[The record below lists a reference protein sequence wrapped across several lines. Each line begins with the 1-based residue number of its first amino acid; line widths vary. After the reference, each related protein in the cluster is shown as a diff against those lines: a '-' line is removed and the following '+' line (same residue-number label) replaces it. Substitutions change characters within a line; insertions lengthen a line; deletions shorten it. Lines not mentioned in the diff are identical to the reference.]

1 MYGLINRAIQ
11 DMVCEHHGSDVWETI
26 KTKANIEESRFL
38 VLQSYP
44 DDLTHRLVFAASEI
58 LGLSSS
64 EIMRAF
70 GQYWV
75 EYTGKAGY
83 QDLLE
88 MAGDTL
94 PDFLSHLDEL
104 HSRLGVQ
111 FPELR
116 PPEFDCEQT
125 DDTTIELHYQSSR
138 QGLAPMVVGLV
149 EGLGKRFDHSVEVT
163 QVEDRQKGHDR
174 DSFHIKYD
182 AE

>member
-1 MYGLINRAIQ
+1 M
-11 DMVCEHHGSDVWETI
+11 S
-26 KTKANIEESRFL
+26 
-38 VLQSYP
+38 
-44 DDLTHRLVFAASEI
+44 
-58 LGLSSS
+58 
-64 EIMRAF
+64 
-70 GQYWV
+70 
-75 EYTGKAGY
+75 
-83 QDLLE
+83 
-88 MAGDTL
+88 GDTL

-163 QVEDRQKGHDR
+163 QVEDRQQGYDR
-174 DSFHIKYD
+174 DTFHIKYD